1 MENQTDKMSDLDK
14 ITFELLLNKNQYSR
28 YLSVTNPQKLEEE
41 KRFFEKIKKYRGGI
55 VELFEDFLEDPKK
68 EFNNELN
75 EAFQGFARTCIK
87 YLENADYEEKPAKH
101 YYHEDEEDKDVLF
114 DESRMD
120 QEISA
125 DSLEKISKTFG
136 GRITPTHAIAT
147 GPLWGPGVSPTQRL
161 HHRTPFHHKTSK

>member
-1 MENQTDKMSDLDK
+1 MENPTDKMNDLDK
-14 ITFELLLNKNQYSR
+14 ITFELLLNKNQYNR

-41 KRFFEKIKKYRGGI
+41 KRFFENIKKYRSGI
-55 VELFEDFLEDPKK
+55 IKLFEDFLEDPKR

-87 YLENADYEEKPAKH
+87 YLENSDYEEKPTKQC
-101 YYHEDEEDKDVLF
+101 YGEDGEDEDILF

-136 GRITPTHAIAT
+136 TMMTPTHAIAT
-147 GPLWGPGVSPTQRL
+147 GIWPTTQRL
-161 HHRTPFHHKTSK
+161 QHRTPFHHKRG

>member
-1 MENQTDKMSDLDK
+1 MENQTDKMSELDK
-14 ITFELLLNKNQYSR
+14 ITFELLLNKNQYNR

-41 KRFFEKIKKYRGGI
+41 HRFFEKIKKYRGGI

-68 EFNNELN
+68 GFNNELN

-87 YLENADYEEKPAKH
+87 YLENTDYEEKPAKH
-101 YYHEDEEDKDVLF
+101 YYDEDEEDDDVLF
-114 DESRMD
+114 DESHMD

-125 DSLEKISKTFG
+125 DSLEKIAKTFG
-136 GRITPTHAIAT
+136 AGITSTHAIAT
-147 GPLWGPGVSPTQRL
+147 GPLWGPSTQHL

>member
-1 MENQTDKMSDLDK
+1 MENQTDKMSELDK
-14 ITFELLLNKNQYSR
+14 ITFELLLNKNQYNR

-41 KRFFEKIKKYRGGI
+41 KRFFEKIKKYRSGI
-55 VELFEDFLEDPKK
+55 VELFEDFLEDPKR

-101 YYHEDEEDKDVLF
+101 FYDEDGEDDDVLF
-114 DESRMD
+114 DESRMA

-125 DSLEKISKTFG
+125 DSLEKISKAFG
-136 GRITPTHAIAT
+136 SKIRPTHAIAT
-147 GPLWGPGVSPTQRL
+147 GIWPSTQHL

>member
-14 ITFELLLNKNQYSR
+14 ITFELLLNKNQYNR

-41 KRFFEKIKKYRGGI
+41 KRFFEKIKKYRSGI
-55 VELFEDFLEDPKK
+55 VEIFEDFLEDPKR

-87 YLENADYEEKPAKH
+87 CLENSDYEEKSAKH
-101 YYHEDEEDKDVLF
+101 YDGENEEDDDVLF
-114 DESRMD
+114 DESHMD
-120 QEISA
+120 QGISA

-136 GRITPTHAIAT
+136 GGITPTYAIAT
-147 GPLWGPGVSPTQRL
+147 GIWPHM
-161 HHRTPFHHKTSK
+161 HHRKPFQHKTSK